1 MLFEDFL
8 RPGAFLA
15 AIGADSEDKQEI
27 DARLMAASTIVTDV
41 TEQCAAFGDLHHA
54 VASGLVRSEGVYAEL
69 GEIVAGKKPGR
80 RSAEEVIVFD
90 STGMA
95 LQDVGAA
102 AVVLERARATGRGI
116 DVDLSA

>member
-1 MLFEDFL
+1 
-8 RPGAFLA
+8 
-15 AIGADSEDKQEI
+15 
-27 DARLMAASTIVTDV
+27 MAASTIVTDV

-54 VASGLVRSEGVYAEL
+54 VASGLVRREDVYAEL

-116 DVDLSA
+116 EVDLSA